1 MKLALGII
9 AIAILIGIS
18 FLLSSNRK
26 KISWRAVGIGLLIQ
40 TLIVL
45 FVLKVPIGRRILE
58 GIANGFSKV
67 FELGMEGVNFVFGGL
82 STTGFVFAINSLS
95 LIVFTSAIISVLYF
109 FKVIPFLVKYLGGAI
124 AKVLGTSPV
133 ESMCCVSNMMLG
145 GSEAILVV
153 GKYLPKI
160 SNSELFV
167 CMASG
172 FASASVGILAGY
184 VGMGFDLSYMLIAVF
199 TVPFSTIMIAKI
211 IVPQAEEV
219 NVEEEIEITGESYE
233 NIFEAITT
241 GSLTGMQVAL
251 AIGATLIGFLGV
263 VAIINYFLSLLGT
276 SLSQILGLIFMP
288 LGWLLSIP
296 TGEIS
301 TFGQVLG
308 YKVGVNEFVAFDSM
322 AKAVELG
329 ALSSRTVAILTTACT
344 NFANFASIGIVSSAM
359 ITLAPSR
366 KSEVMKF
373 GLKALVVGTIAAM
386 VTASLVA
393 IML

>member
-1 MKLALGII
+1 
-9 AIAILIGIS
+9 
-18 FLLSSNRK
+18 
-26 KISWRAVGIGLLIQ
+26 
-40 TLIVL
+40 
-45 FVLKVPIGRRILE
+45 
-58 GIANGFSKV
+58 
-67 FELGMEGVNFVFGGL
+67 
-82 STTGFVFAINSLS
+82 
-95 LIVFTSAIISVLYF
+95 
-109 FKVIPFLVKYLGGAI
+109 
-124 AKVLGTSPV
+124 
-133 ESMCCVSNMMLG
+133 MMLG

-153 GKYLPKI
+153 GKYLPDI

-211 IVPQAEEV
+211 IVPQAEKV
-219 NVEEEIEITGESYE
+219 NVEKEIEITGESYE

-241 GSLTGMQVAL
+241 GSMTGLNVAL

-263 VAIINYFLSLLGT
+263 VAIINYLLGFLGT
-276 SLSQILGLIFMP
+276 SLSEILGLIFMP

-296 TGEIS
+296 SGEIS
-301 TFGQVLG
+301 TFAQVLG

-322 AKAVELG
+322 AKAVQAG
-329 ALSSRTVAILTTACT
+329 ILSERTVSILTTACT
-344 NFANFASIGIVSSAM
+344 NFANFASIGIVSSAI

-393 IML
+393 IMM